1 MSRGRVR
8 AVASLHAATLGG
20 VTATE
25 PSRAESPAPDGAA
38 APASRH
44 GLVRQL
50 GSFVAIGA
58 LSAVVDFGFYHLLLN
73 LGLWVPV
80 SKGISFVLGT
90 TTAYLLNKRFTFT
103 GANTGG
109 KGRFAG
115 FVALYGTTFAVNVGV
130 NSLVLHLL
138 PPLEHGTSL
147 AWLIA
152 QGTATAINFVMLRYV
167 IFKD

>member
-1 MSRGRVR
+1 VLPVSD
-8 AVASLHAATLGG
+8 AS
-20 VTATE
+20 
-25 PSRAESPAPDGAA
+25 
-38 APASRH
+38 ASRR

-50 GSFVAIGA
+50 GSFVVVGVLAA
-58 LSAVVDFGFYHLLLN
+58 AVDFGVYHLLLN

-109 KGRFAG
+109 RARFAG
-115 FVALYGTTFAVNVGV
+115 FVALYGTTFAVNVGM
-130 NSLVLHLL
+130 NSLVLYLL
-138 PPLEHGTSL
+138 PPLSHDTSL
-147 AWLIA
+147 AWLVA